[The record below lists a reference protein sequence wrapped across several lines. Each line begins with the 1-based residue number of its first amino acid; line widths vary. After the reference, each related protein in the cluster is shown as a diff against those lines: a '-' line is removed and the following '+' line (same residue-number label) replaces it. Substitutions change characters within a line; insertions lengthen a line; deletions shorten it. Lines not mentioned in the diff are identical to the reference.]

1 MSNYKIYTNEKLEI
15 SVLRGRLSENEF
27 EIQEM
32 TTDLSSGATEVV
44 FSSFLDRTEIVRNIY
59 GLNILLFL

>member
-1 MSNYKIYTNEKLEI
+1 MNNYWIYTNERLEI
-15 SVLRGRLSENEF
+15 SVLRARLPENEF

-44 FSSFLDRTEIVRNIY
+44 FSSFLNRTEIVNNIY